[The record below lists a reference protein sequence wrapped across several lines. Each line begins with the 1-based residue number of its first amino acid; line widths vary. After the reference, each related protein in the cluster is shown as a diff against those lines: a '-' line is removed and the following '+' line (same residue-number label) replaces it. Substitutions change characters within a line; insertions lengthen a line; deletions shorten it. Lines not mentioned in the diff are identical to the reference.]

1 MGLRRIQR
9 GGFLLCCVLTL
20 CFKALCDVPE
30 VSLKFLQAPPQF
42 SRHNSATFF
51 FDAFVAASTKAC
63 FNCSFNCKLDN
74 GIASDCEERNVSF
87 VGLRDGSHS
96 LEVCTNAP
104 QGVGCASYNW
114 TVG

>member
-1 MGLRRIQR
+1 MIVHYLGRT
-9 GGFLLCCVLTL
+9 G
-20 CFKALCDVPE
+20 ALIFC
-30 VSLKFLQAPPQF
+30 SWQQKIFLQ
-42 SRHNSATFF
+42 
-51 FDAFVAASTKAC
+51 
-63 FNCSFNCKLDN
+63 LDN